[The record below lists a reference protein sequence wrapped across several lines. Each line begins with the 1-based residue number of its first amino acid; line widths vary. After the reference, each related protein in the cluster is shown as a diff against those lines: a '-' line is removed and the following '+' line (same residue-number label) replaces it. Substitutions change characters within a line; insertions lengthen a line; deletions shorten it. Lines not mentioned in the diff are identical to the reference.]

1 MQSAQCQHSRLA
13 ETDAYASGLAWCSA
27 GAGRAITAGA
37 RVAGGCAAT
46 TGAAASD
53 ESSMHRLPNFTLVR
67 TPPVCVGAS
76 NVTGCWHVFL
86 ASATRGIFLSVFGW
100 GPDFLRFT

>member
-1 MQSAQCQHSRLA
+1 
-13 ETDAYASGLAWCSA
+13 
-27 GAGRAITAGA
+27 
-37 RVAGGCAAT
+37 
-46 TGAAASD
+46 
-53 ESSMHRLPNFTLVR
+53 MHRLPNFTLVR